1 MRSNSK
7 TNFRFEFEVLI
18 WKKRVNN
25 SNYNNACFVLDDGDE
40 GLAAYVE
47 PFVILLILVINGCVA
62 IW

>member
-1 MRSNSK
+1 MRGNSK
-7 TNFRFEFEVLI
+7 TNFRFKFEVLI

-25 SNYNNACFVLDDGDE
+25 NNYNNAYFVLDDGDE